1 MIKANELRPK
11 TEWQRIFLQSRVNG
25 ASYEEQEWNVKWPWP
40 EDMFLRRRLNYL
52 RSGGRDPREL
62 ISERLEHLAPGII
75 GCSSGSNAIGSWQ
88 TSRYSLIVE
97 LPSDDWTWCA
107 NPTDR
112 RRFREVFKAACPML
126 LAILAEM
133 YQFKPHNI
141 EPYLLSR

>member
-1 MIKANELRPK
+1 MALARGHVFETSLELLAERRP
-11 TEWQRIFLQSRVNG
+11 
-25 ASYEEQEWNVKWPWP
+25 
-40 EDMFLRRRLNYL
+40 
-52 RSGGRDPREL
+52 RSQREL